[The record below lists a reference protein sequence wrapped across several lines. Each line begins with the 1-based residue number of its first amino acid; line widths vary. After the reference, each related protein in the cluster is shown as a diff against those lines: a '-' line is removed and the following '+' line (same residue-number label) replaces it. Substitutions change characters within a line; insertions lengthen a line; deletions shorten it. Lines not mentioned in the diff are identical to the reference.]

1 MVTTITGII
10 QGLAVVVGILGLS
23 IWGLARIAR
32 PVFPELSS
40 LTNQYIGS
48 LVIGVVIGA
57 LTGAAAAY
65 LLVQRMESEEGLEMT
80 PGEGVKLGVSVFS
93 FLRQVTQLGG

>member
-1 MVTTITGII
+1 MSETSELTTTGDWKPRAIMI
-10 QGLAVVVGILGLS
+10 GI
-23 IWGLARIAR
+23 
-32 PVFPELSS
+32 
-40 LTNQYIGS
+40 
-48 LVIGVVIGA
+48 VIGA